1 MASRHDGPLGLVAG
15 AASFPARAAA
25 NVCRDRLED
34 AAEAVLTAPGTL
46 RAIDRALA
54 GPLPEELVHAAV
66 RARVLE
72 RMLSELAAE
81 GALDDLVT
89 RALRSGEARALADRG
104 VASEEMQRA
113 LHDVMT
119 SPEVRHALVGGTA
132 GLSDE
137 VLTGLR
143 ARAARV
149 DERTDRRPAGAD
161 RAYAGI
167 ASRALAFVA
176 DAVVCA
182 GLFAAVAGV
191 AAIAGWMVGGLR
203 PQWLVELLMAIGLT
217 AVSAAYFVVF
227 WSTAGRTPG
236 MHLMHLRVA
245 VAGSPH
251 PPSAGRALV
260 RVAALALAIAPFFAG
275 FLPVLFDR
283 RRRAIADM
291 IAGTTVV
298 YSAAPGESAPAA
310 TASPPSR

>member
-1 MASRHDGPLGLVAG
+1 MTSRHDGPLGLVAG

-34 AAEAVLTAPGTL
+34 AAEAVLSAPGTL

-54 GPLPEELVHAAV
+54 GPLPEEIVRAAV

-89 RALRSGEARALADRG
+89 RALRSGEARAVADRI
-104 VASEEMQRA
+104 VASEEMRRA

-119 SPEVRHALVGGTA
+119 SPEVRAALVHETA
-132 GLSDE
+132 GLADE

-143 ARAARV
+143 AGAARL
-149 DERTDRRPAGAD
+149 DDRTDRRRAGAD
-161 RAYAGI
+161 RAYAGL
-167 ASRALAFVA
+167 ASRALAFAA

-182 GLFAAVAGV
+182 GLFVAVAGV
-191 AAIAGWMVGGLR
+191 AALAGWMVGGLR
-203 PQWLVELLMAIGLT
+203 PQWLVDLLLAIGLA
-217 AVSAAYFVVF
+217 AVSATYFVLF

-236 MHLMHLRVA
+236 MHLLHLRVA
-245 VAGSPH
+245 VAGSPQ
-251 PPSAGRALV
+251 PPSTGRCLV
-260 RVAALALAIAPFFAG
+260 RLAALALAIVPLFAG

-283 RRRAIADM
+283 RRRGVADM

-298 YSAAPGESAPAA
+298 YGAGPGKTAPAA
-310 TASPPSR
+310 TASAPSR